1 MEDKVITI
9 VSCPYSRAHLIKG
22 QLEAE
27 GIECFL
33 TNINLVQ
40 PDIATGVNVR
50 IHKSDENRAYN
61 IIEDMKDNFGNAK
74 MKAVQQLRDIRRIL
88 VPVDFSAFSLS
99 AIDYAIGLAQIL
111 KAEVKLFYSYYNP
124 VVGSDP
130 NLDGQINTLQLD
142 NVINDLAFQA
152 KKQMKNLK
160 SEVQK
165 RIQLQNLSNVK
176 LSYTL
181 DVGSPAEVILH
192 QISKYNPGIVIMGTK
207 GQGKSSYNIL
217 GSVTQKIIEKAK
229 IPVLTIP
236 ENSKFKGIDFENKV
250 MFATNFDPADF
261 KSLRK
266 LMTLVRPFNMNIN
279 FVHFS
284 SDETYKLDETRM
296 NRLKEHFLKEYSEH
310 DITCDNIVSTNIV
323 EAMQKYIENNQIDLI
338 ALTTHKRGMIE
349 KLFNPSLAKKMLFHS
364 NIPLLVFHS

>member
-9 VSCPYSRAHLIKG
+9 LSCTYSRAQLIIG
-22 QLEAE
+22 QLEAN

-33 TNINLVQ
+33 THVNLVQ
-40 PDIATGVNVR
+40 PDIASGVNVR
-50 IHKSDENRAYN
+50 IHSSDEERAYS
-61 IIEDMKDNFGNAK
+61 IIEDIKDNFGEAK
-74 MKAVQQLRDIRRIL
+74 MKAIEQLRDIRRIL
-88 VPVDFSAFSLS
+88 VPVDFSEFSLV
-99 AIDYAIGLAQIL
+99 AIDYAIGLAQVL
-111 KAEVKLFYSYYNP
+111 KSEVKLFYSYYNP
-124 VVGSDP
+124 VIGSDP
-130 NLDGQINTLQLD
+130 GLDGQALTLQMD
-142 NVINDLAFQA
+142 TVIDDLAFEA
-152 KKQMKNLK
+152 KKQMKKLK

-181 DVGSPAEVILH
+181 DVGAPAEVILH
-192 QISKYNPGIVIMGTK
+192 QIKKYNPGIVIMGTK
-207 GQGKSSYNIL
+207 GRGESSYNLL
-217 GSVTQKIIEKAK
+217 GSVTQKIIKKAK

-266 LMTLVRPFNMNIN
+266 LMTLIRPFNMSIN

-284 SDETYKLDETRM
+284 RDETFKLDEAKM
-296 NRLKEHFLKEYSEH
+296 KRLKDYFLKEYSEYE
-310 DITCDNIVSTNIV
+310 ITCDNVVSTNIV
-323 EAMQKYIENNQIDLI
+323 EGMQKYIENNKIDLI

>member
-9 VSCPYSRAHLIKG
+9 VRCPYARALLIQG

-27 GIECFL
+27 GIECYL

-50 IHKSDENRAYN
+50 INKSEASKAYTL
-61 IIEDMKDNFGNAK
+61 IEEMKDKFGTDK
-74 MKAVQQLRDIRRIL
+74 LKAVKKLRNIRRIL
-88 VPVDFSAFSLS
+88 VPIDFSEFSLV
-99 AIDYAIGLAQIL
+99 AIDYAIGLARIL

-124 VVGSDP
+124 VMGSDP
-130 NLDGQINTLQLD
+130 TLDTQAYTIQMDSVIDSLAQKARQKMNL
-142 NVINDLAFQA
+142 
-152 KKQMKNLK
+152 LK
-160 SEVQK
+160 SEIQN
-165 RIQLQNLSNVK
+165 RIQQNSLSRVK

-181 DVGSPAEVILH
+181 DTGSPADVILH
-192 QISKYNPGIVIMGTK
+192 QINKYNPGIIIMGTK
-207 GQGKSSYNIL
+207 GSGESSGNVF

-236 ENSKFKGIDFENKV
+236 EKSEFKGIDFENKV
-250 MFATNFDPADF
+250 MFATNFSPSDF
-261 KSLRK
+261 NSLRK
-266 LMTLVRPFNMNIN
+266 LMMLVRPFDMSIN

-284 SDETYKLDETRM
+284 TDDSLKLDLTKM
-296 NRLKEHFLKEYSEH
+296 NHLKEHFSREYHEH
-310 DITCDNIVSTNIV
+310 NITCDTIVNTNIV
-323 EAMQKYIENNQIDLI
+323 EGMQHYIEENKIDLI
-338 ALTTHKRGMIE
+338 ALTTHKRGMID

>member
-9 VSCPYSRAHLIKG
+9 IRCPYSRAHLIKG

-33 TNINLVQ
+33 SNINLVQ
-40 PDIATGVNVR
+40 PDIATGVNVK
-50 IHKSDENRAYN
+50 INKSDADRAYT
-61 IIEDMKDNFGNAK
+61 IIENMKDNFGVDK
-74 MKAVQQLRDIRRIL
+74 LKAVKKLRDIRRIL
-88 VPVDFSAFSLS
+88 VPVDFSEFSLV

-124 VVGSDP
+124 VIDSDP
-130 NLDGQINTLQLD
+130 NLDGQAYTLQMD
-142 NVINDLAFQA
+142 SVISNLATEA
-152 KKQMKNLK
+152 KLQMKNLK

-181 DVGSPAEVILH
+181 DTGSPDEVILH
-192 QISKYNPGIVIMGTK
+192 QINKYKPGIVIMGTK
-207 GQGKSSYNIL
+207 GRGESSYSIL
-217 GSVTQKIIEKAK
+217 GSVTQKIIKNAE

-236 ENSKFKGIDFENKV
+236 EKSKFKGIDFENKV
-250 MFATNFDPADF
+250 MFATNFDSSDF

-284 SDETYKLDETRM
+284 SEESLTLDQAKM
-296 NRLKEHFLKEYSEH
+296 DRLRKHFLKEYQDYKIS
-310 DITCDNIVSTNIV
+310 CDTVVNENIV
-323 EAMQKYIENNQIDLI
+323 EGMQEYIAENKIDLI

-349 KLFNPSLAKKMLFHS
+349 KLFNLSLAKKMLFHS

>member
-9 VSCPYSRAHLIKG
+9 LSCPYFRAILIKG
-22 QLEAE
+22 QLEAN

-50 IHKSDENRAYN
+50 IHRSDEEKAYT
-61 IIEDMKDNFGNAK
+61 IIEDMKDNYGDDK
-74 MKAVQQLRDIRRIL
+74 MKAINHLKDIRRIL
-88 VPVDFSAFSLS
+88 VPVDFSEFSLIT
-99 AIDYAIGLAQIL
+99 IDYAIGLAQIL

-124 VVGSDP
+124 VTGSDLS
-130 NLDGQINTLQLD
+130 LDGQINTLQID
-142 NVINDLAFQA
+142 SVIDDLATKA
-152 KKQMKNLK
+152 KQQMKILK

-181 DVGSPAEVILH
+181 DAGSPADVILH
-192 QISKYNPGIVIMGTK
+192 QINKYNPGIVIMGTR
-207 GQGKSSYNIL
+207 GRGEGSYNIL

-229 IPVLTIP
+229 IPVLSIP
-236 ENSKFKGIDFENKV
+236 EKSKFKGVDFENKV

-266 LMTLVRPFNMNIN
+266 LMNLVKPFDMSIN

-284 SDETYKLDETRM
+284 RDETFKIDETKM
-296 NRLKEHFLKEYSEH
+296 NRLKEHFVNEYSEH

-323 EAMQKYIENNQIDLI
+323 EAMQKYIEEKNIDLI